1 MIKRL
6 LYLLPMLLDKHIKL
20 CVDVVLAKGLI
31 HGLPVQLG
39 LLHLLHF
46 ATAVFPLLLQLFYVL
61 HDVAAVVV
69 AQGRHGFLLLLHPS
83 YYCVT
88 TDCLFFVVVG
98 FFKSE

>member
-1 MIKRL
+1 
-6 LYLLPMLLDKHIKL
+6 MLLDKHVKL
-20 CVDVVLAKGLI
+20 CVDVVLTKGLV

-46 ATAVFPLLLQLFYVL
+46 ATAVFPLLLQLLYVL
-61 HDVAAVVV
+61 HDVAAVVVV
-69 AQGRHGFLLLLHPS
+69 AQGRHGFLLRLHPS

-98 FFKSE
+98 FF